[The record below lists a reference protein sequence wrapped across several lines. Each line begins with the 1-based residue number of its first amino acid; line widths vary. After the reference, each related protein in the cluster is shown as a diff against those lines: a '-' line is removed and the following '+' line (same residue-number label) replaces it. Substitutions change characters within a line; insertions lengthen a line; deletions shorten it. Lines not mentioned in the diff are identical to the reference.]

1 MTAQQEGRVIARIP
15 LPGRREGRGR
25 LPKSEPLKLNKDV
38 FNRNIASSRGVQQSA
53 VEAAAQDGRVDRR
66 STQSVK
72 LKIGAPESAD
82 YAVFGGGSRIDRQR
96 HTGPTRKIVAETIPL
111 T

>member
-1 MTAQQEGRVIARIP
+1 MRRKTQ
-15 LPGRREGRGR
+15 PGRREGRGTF
-25 LPKSEPLKLNKDV
+25 PKREPIKLKKEV
-38 FNRNIASSRGVQQSA
+38 CNRNIDSSRGVQQSA
-53 VEAAAQDGRVDRR
+53 VEAVAQDGRGDRR

-96 HTGPTRKIVAETIPL
+96 HTGPTRKIAVETIPL